1 MRQRIIVAALITF
14 SAVFAAASDLN
25 QYGVAAERE
34 VSFRS
39 PVVVGSTLL
48 PAGEYKV
55 IHTMQGSDH
64 LMLFRSLKTKQ
75 PTAPVLVPCVLRSL
89 DAAAP
94 ETIVATR
101 NEGGRRFLTS
111 LQFKGDLAVHVFS
124 PVQ

>member
-1 MRQRIIVAALITF
+1 MRLRVLFTALIMF
-14 SAVFAAASDLN
+14 SAVFAGASDLN
-25 QYGVAAERE
+25 QYGVADERE
-34 VSFRS
+34 VSFRN

-48 PAGEYKV
+48 PAGDYKV

-89 DAAAP
+89 DAAAS

-111 LQFKGDLAVHVFS
+111 LQFKGDLAVHLFS
-124 PVQ
+124 SAQ